1 MKLRIKN
8 HPFGTGGRI
17 MRKFFATDTAVK
29 ILSIIAAIVMWL
41 YVMNEQNPQVTYVI
55 RDVPVKLLN
64 LDESKFALKENPSEF
79 TVNVKVKGRRSLVAD
94 LKPSDLNA
102 EVNMRGRM
110 EGDNLIRVDV
120 ATPSN
125 VEFIDVSPREV
136 MVTLDAI
143 IEEQMPI
150 VVDVAGIPAQGFA
163 ADKPLTKPQ
172 AVVVKGPRSMVN
184 AVKKV
189 STRIDISDK
198 NSTVVS
204 TLPIR
209 VFDAQN
215 KEQKAITFRPDVAEV
230 TVPIV
235 PVRNVQVLPNI
246 RGNPPEG
253 YIIRDVRTDPPAI
266 TMTGSKDV
274 LNALQSV
281 NTEPINIEGRTSTLS
296 DDVKLILPKGITTF
310 DEEIQSARV
319 TVEIER
325 LATTTVNITSDEI
338 LILDIPPELKAEL
351 EHREILLTVNGPE
364 SIIDKANKNMIKLN
378 VDIAGLTEGE
388 HLIKVRADISR
399 PYRII
404 QIEPGEIRVT
414 LRNLSQ

>member
-1 MKLRIKN
+1 
-8 HPFGTGGRI
+8 

-29 ILSIIAAIVMWL
+29 ILSIIVAIVMWL
-41 YVMNEQNPQVTYVI
+41 YVMNEQNPQITTMV
-55 RDVPVKLLN
+55 REVPVKLQN
-64 LDESKFALKENPSEF
+64 LDESKFALKEDSAQF
-79 TVNVKVKGRRSLVAD
+79 KVNVKVKGRRSLVAD
-94 LKPSDLNA
+94 LKPDDINA

-120 ATPSN
+120 TTPPN
-125 VEFIDVSPREV
+125 VEFIDVLPREV
-136 MVTLDAI
+136 MVTLDGI
-143 IEEQMPI
+143 VEEQMPI
-150 VVDVAGIPAQGFA
+150 VVDVAGIPTQGFA
-163 ADKPLTKPQ
+163 ADKPMTKPQ

-209 VFDAQN
+209 VLDGQD
-215 KEQKAITFRPDVAEV
+215 KEQKGITFRPDVVEV

-235 PVRNVQVLPNI
+235 PVSNVQVLPNI

-253 YIIRDVRTDPPAI
+253 YIIRDVRTDPPTI
-266 TMTGSKDV
+266 TVTGSIDI
-274 LNALQSV
+274 LNALQSI
-281 NTEPINIEGRTSTLS
+281 NTEPINIEGKTSTVS
-296 DDVKLILPKGITTF
+296 ADVKLILPKGITTF

-319 TVEIER
+319 IVEIES
-325 LATTTVNITSDEI
+325 LATTTVNITSDQIEI
-338 LILDIPPELKAEL
+338 VEVPSEFSAEL
-351 EHREILLTVNGPE
+351 EHKEIILTVNGPE
-364 SIIDKANKNMIKLN
+364 SIIDKVNKNMVKLN

-404 QIEPGEIRVT
+404 QIEPGDIRVT

>member
-1 MKLRIKN
+1 
-8 HPFGTGGRI
+8 
-17 MRKFFATDTAVK
+17 MRKLFANNTAVK

-41 YVMNEQNPQVTYVI
+41 YVMNEQNPQVPYVI

-64 LDESKFALKENPSEF
+64 FDESKFALKDNSSEF
-79 TVNVKVKGRRSLVAD
+79 KVNVKVKGRRSLVAD
-94 LKPSDLNA
+94 LKPNDINA
-102 EVNMRGRM
+102 EVNMRGRI

-120 ATPSN
+120 AAPPN

-143 IEEQMPI
+143 VEEQMPV
-150 VVDVAGIPAQGFA
+150 VVDVTGTPAQGFA

-198 NSTVVS
+198 NTTVVN

-209 VFDAQN
+209 VLDAQN
-215 KEQKAITFRPDVAEV
+215 KEQKEITFRPDVVEV

-235 PVRNVQVLPNI
+235 RVSNVQVLPNI

-253 YIIRDVRTDPPAI
+253 YIIRDVRIDPPTI
-266 TMTGSKDV
+266 TVTGSNEV
-274 LNALQSV
+274 LNGLQSV
-281 NTEPINIEGRTSTLS
+281 NTEPINIEGRTATVSA
-296 DDVKLILPKGITTF
+296 DVKLILQKGVTTF
-310 DEEIQSARV
+310 DEEIESVRV

-325 LATTTVNITSDEI
+325 LATTTANISSNEI
-338 LILDIPPELKAEL
+338 QILNIPLELKSEI
-351 EHREILLTVNGPE
+351 EHKEILLTVNGPE
-364 SIIDKANKNMIKLN
+364 SIIDKVNKNMIKLN
-378 VDIAGLTEGE
+378 IDADGLAEGE
-388 HLIKVRADISR
+388 HSVKVRADISR
-399 PYRII
+399 PYRIT
-404 QIEPGEIRVT
+404 QIEPGDIRIT

>member
-1 MKLRIKN
+1 
-8 HPFGTGGRI
+8 
-17 MRKFFATDTAVK
+17 MRKLFATNTAVK
-29 ILSIIAAIVMWL
+29 VLSIIAAIVMWL
-41 YVMNEQNPQVTYVI
+41 YVMNEQNPQMTTVV
-55 RDVPVKLLN
+55 RDVPVKLQN
-64 LDESKFALKENPSEF
+64 LDESKFALKEDSTQFN
-79 TVNVKVKGRRSLVAD
+79 VNVKVKGRRSLVAD
-94 LKPSDLNA
+94 LKSDDINA

-120 ATPSN
+120 TTPPN

-136 MVTLDAI
+136 MVTLDGI

-163 ADKPLTKPQ
+163 ADKPMTKPQ

-189 STRIDISDK
+189 STRIDVSDK

-209 VFDAQN
+209 VLDGQD
-215 KEQKAITFRPDVAEV
+215 KEQKGITFRPDVVEV

-235 PVRNVQVLPNI
+235 PVRNIQVLPNI
-246 RGNPPEG
+246 VGNPPEG
-253 YIIRDVRTDPPAI
+253 FIIRDVRIDPPSI
-266 TMTGSKDV
+266 TLTGSEDILK
-274 LNALQSV
+274 ALQSV

-296 DDVKLILPKGITTF
+296 TEINLILPKGVTTF
-310 DEEIQSARV
+310 DEDIQSARV
-319 TVEIER
+319 TVEIEK
-325 LATTTVNITSDEI
+325 LATTTVKTTSNEI
-338 LILDIPPELKAEL
+338 EIVDIPSDLKAEL
-351 EHREILLTVNGPE
+351 EYREITLTVNGPE
-364 SIIDKANKNMIKLN
+364 SIIDKANKNMVRLSVN
-378 VDIAGLTEGE
+378 IADFIEGE
-388 HLIKVRADISR
+388 YSVRISADVSR

-404 QIEPGEIRVT
+404 QVEPGDIRVT